1 MNVVPMQSAA
11 PGIGRSALRAS
22 PSRTLRDA
30 ADGCVADR
38 HAVLQLLDTALTT
51 KLVWVLRH
59 MRHYFIARRL
69 HGKAIAH
76 EFFVHAA
83 EQQGHADRLA
93 DRIVQ
98 LGGEPDFVAAGLT
111 AHGRD
116 EDRIGN
122 ELSSMIEADFV
133 AARSVVGSFLEML
146 QFIGDCDPITRQ
158 LLEDIL
164 ASDQRH
170 AAEFVQRAQALCATP
185 TCA

>member
-1 MNVVPMQSAA
+1 MNVIPPQSAV

-51 KLVWVLRH
+51 KLAWVLHHLRQ
-59 MRHYFIARRL
+59 YVIARRQ

-76 EFFVHAA
+76 EFFAHAA
-83 EQQGHADRLA
+83 EQLGYADRLA

-98 LGGEPDFVAAGLT
+98 LGGEPDCAAAGIT
-111 AHGRD
+111 APGRD
-116 EDRIGN
+116 EETIGN
-122 ELSSMIEADFV
+122 DLSSMIEADFV
-133 AARSVVGSFLEML
+133 AARTVVGSFLEML
-146 QFIGDCDPITRQ
+146 QFLGDCDPITRQ
-158 LLEDIL
+158 LLADIL